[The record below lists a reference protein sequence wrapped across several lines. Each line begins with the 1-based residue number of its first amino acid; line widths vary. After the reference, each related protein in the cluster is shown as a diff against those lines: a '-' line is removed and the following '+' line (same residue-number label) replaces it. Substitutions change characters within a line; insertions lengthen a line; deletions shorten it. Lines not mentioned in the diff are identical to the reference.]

1 MEVPAFLFDLLN
13 HQLREVQSEL
23 LEKVA
28 KKYQLD
34 VAGVKAEFLGDIVL
48 VPEKKEKVIICKK
61 QKGRKLP
68 CDDQRC
74 MARIWN
80 RGKGGQ
86 CTRFRKEGA
95 EFCCQHL
102 EKRKHGKIS
111 EEPPKEVFQHTTKI
125 LYK

>member
-1 MEVPAFLFDLLN
+1 MDVPSFLFDLLN
-13 HQLREVQSEL
+13 QQLREVQEQL
-23 LEKVA
+23 LENVA

-34 VAGVKAEFLGDIVL
+34 VGKVKEEFLGPLVL
-48 VPEKKEKVIICKK
+48 IPEKKEKVIICKK

-68 CDDQRC
+68 SDEQRC

-95 EFCCQHL
+95 DCCCQHL
-102 EKRKHGKIS
+102 EKRKHGLIT
-111 EEPPKEVFQHTTKI
+111 EDPPKQVFQHTTKI

>member
-1 MEVPAFLFDLLN
+1 MDVPAFLFDLLN
-13 HQLREVQSEL
+13 QQLQEIQEQL
-23 LEKVA
+23 LERVA
-28 KKYQLD
+28 KKYELD
-34 VAGVKAEFLGDIVL
+34 VRKVKEEFLTPLVL

-68 CDDQRC
+68 CDEQRC

-86 CTRFRKEGA
+86 CTRFQKEGA
-95 EFCCQHL
+95 VFCCQHL
-102 EKRKHGKIS
+102 EKRKHGTIT
-111 EEPPKEVFQHTTKI
+111 EAPPKEVFQHNTKI